1 MYTIIQYI
9 ILVPLVSPH
18 PYILHIVPS
27 GMLHPATGSWIV
39 WTLSAGRAGLK
50 NIFTKYDQHHKYRK
64 IYQYITEIIFPGTHL
79 ESLRRAK
86 LEPSGPH
93 ITWAIVTSCLL
104 DQSGAPSRMS
114 ETPSHTRYSLRFGTL
129 NRHKKK
135 LIQLEILHSYHSLGP
150 LTFYHPTPKTK
161 KGRQHYHEEKHS
173 LSVSTHSSRIS
184 EPPHQC
190 IDLRTAQNTNII
202 LRSNLWH
209 PTAYMTW
216 NCATL
221 GRKSVGKS
229 L

>member
-1 MYTIIQYI
+1 MFCCSKYNTVQHNVKKNPGLTYCKHKNQKIGMYTIIQYI

-114 ETPSHTRYSLRFGTL
+114 DTPSHTRYSLRFGTL

-161 KGRQHYHEEKHS
+161 KGDNITMRR
-173 LSVSTHSSRIS
+173 STLC
-184 EPPHQC
+184 Q
-190 IDLRTAQNTNII
+190 
-202 LRSNLWH
+202 
-209 PTAYMTW
+209 
-216 NCATL
+216 
-221 GRKSVGKS
+221 
-229 L
+229 